1 MRTLG
6 ADRAQTR
13 DVGLPSPGLRR
24 LAAPLGIFA
33 CSRAALGLVLFFAL
47 KLPTAGGASR
57 FLAYWDGAW
66 YLEVARH
73 GYPNALVPAPGQSDH
88 AFFPLYPLAIRAFHG
103 LTGLSWVTSALAV
116 NLVASGLAMAVIYVL
131 IERLM
136 DAPAALRTVTLL
148 CFFPW
153 AFIFSMAYSEGIL
166 LLASAIC
173 LLALLDERWVVAGL
187 AALAAG
193 ASRPTGFVLFLPCA
207 WAAAAAFRRTR
218 SIRPFVAPLLAPWG
232 VIGFFAF
239 LQWRTGDFLAN
250 LHARDRGWS
259 SQGFGFQSSQV
270 GKVLS
275 TYLAHPLMDLDRT
288 ASFATLALVVVCIVL
303 MARWRPPMII
313 WLYTVSTLALAAY
326 FQTYSSTPR
335 FALTAFP
342 LFAPLA
348 RSLRDVP
355 FWLVI
360 GTSAMLMAVL
370 FCLIGTTTWLVP

>member
-13 DVGLPSPGLRR
+13 DSGLPSPGLRR
-24 LAAPLGIFA
+24 LGAPLGIFA

-73 GYPNALVPAPGQSDH
+73 GYPKALVPAPGQSDH

-173 LLALLDERWVVAGL
+173 LLALLDERWVVAG
-187 AALAAG
+187 
-193 ASRPTGFVLFLPCA
+193 RPQA
-207 WAAAAAFRRTR
+207 
-218 SIRPFVAPLLAPWG
+218 
-232 VIGFFAF
+232 
-239 LQWRTGDFLAN
+239 
-250 LHARDRGWS
+250 HS
-259 SQGFGFQSSQV
+259 SA
-270 GKVLS
+270 K
-275 TYLAHPLMDLDRT
+275 
-288 ASFATLALVVVCIVL
+288 
-303 MARWRPPMII
+303 
-313 WLYTVSTLALAAY
+313 
-326 FQTYSSTPR
+326 
-335 FALTAFP
+335 
-342 LFAPLA
+342 
-348 RSLRDVP
+348 
-355 FWLVI
+355 
-360 GTSAMLMAVL
+360 
-370 FCLIGTTTWLVP
+370 